1 MPRRI
6 KAKRSRNAFHQLDA
20 AQQQLWKLKLCKGC
34 NRQRFILYAHLS
46 LCMCVPYA
54 YHIHVSM
61 SMFVLCCAHA
71 TIFGLFCTTLDTFA
85 MPFVTVAQL
94 TAELLLL
101 LLLLLANNQ

>member
-34 NRQRFILYAHLS
+34 NRQRFILCVHLS
-46 LCMCVPYA
+46 LYVCSLCLPYPC
-54 YHIHVSM
+54 IHVNVR
-61 SMFVLCCAHA
+61 FVLRPRNNIWTFLHHA
-71 TIFGLFCTTLDTFA
+71 GHICNAFCDCGPVNGRA
-85 MPFVTVAQL
+85 VA
-94 TAELLLL
+94 AA